1 MDSWE
6 RNRNIDF
13 LVDSHPAVLDG
24 FVHLVRQEQ
33 AQREAKKEVLKV
45 PPVSDKTEP
54 EKALNQMSRVDIE
67 ETVLA
72 YAQSMVDDAGYDVK
86 VTAARVYGSRT
97 ADIQRE
103 DSDVD
108 VVIEY
113 QGEIREDVFFDMLH
127 ENGLSVGGMMV
138 DINPIT
144 AEKSGSIEE
153 YLARANQYLEEK
165 VKSFRETTS
174 DQQKAEVVTEHPV
187 QTLTFYVAECM
198 EFPSLG
204 EYHENLTFEEA
215 VHLYEAIPSERMSAV
230 KGIGFTLH
238 TEGTERYMDSEFD
251 LVSGKAIDVD
261 MINHVPEFRDSTLV
275 QQAIKDA
282 IARFPEMKVWD
293 RETKALESQKIAE
306 NYDKDCRELAA
317 DIDKFSEE
325 YDTYEYWDA
334 VDDREENVSRIYC
347 DLQSGDA
354 GYIREWLQGV
364 IDEWEPVEDVK
375 AAKAFVNRIDDL
387 AERREKNPLTKVEE
401 LEEANYNQIDGVLN
415 NIKPEKQE
423 KSDTKGMSIM
433 EKLALNKERVA
444 QADKPAKEP
453 EKKPERSMDK

>member
-1 MDSWE
+1 M
-6 RNRNIDF
+6 
-13 LVDSHPAVLDG
+13 
-24 FVHLVRQEQ
+24 RQEQ

-215 VHLYEAIPSERMSAV
+215 VRLYEAIPSERMSAV
-230 KGIGFTLH
+230 KGIGLTLH

-261 MINHVPEFRDSTLV
+261 MINHVPEFRDSPLV

-282 IARFPEMKVWD
+282 IARFPEMEVWD
-293 RETKALESQKIAE
+293 RETRARESRKMAE
-306 NYDKDCRELAA
+306 NYVQDCEKLAV
-317 DIDKFSEE
+317 DMDNFSEE
-325 YDTYEYWDA
+325 YDIYEYRDS
-334 VDDREENVSRIYC
+334 VEDKGENIRKLSA
-347 DLQSGDA
+347 DLQAGDTD
-354 GYIREWLQGV
+354 GLKEWLQGV
-364 IDEWEPVEDVK
+364 IDEEEPAEDVK
-375 AAKAFVNRIDDL
+375 TAQGLLKRIDDL

-415 NIKPEKQE
+415 NMKAEKQE
-423 KSDTKGMSIM
+423 KTDTKEMSIM
-433 EKLALNKERVA
+433 EKLEANKEKQE
-444 QADKPAKEP
+444 QAGKEAKKQ
-453 EKKPERSMDK
+453 EKKPEIDMD

>member
-1 MDSWE
+1 MY
-6 RNRNIDF
+6 F
-13 LVDSHPAVLDG
+13 L
-24 FVHLVRQEQ
+24 
-33 AQREAKKEVLKV
+33 
-45 PPVSDKTEP
+45 
-54 EKALNQMSRVDIE
+54 
-67 ETVLA
+67 
-72 YAQSMVDDAGYDVK
+72 
-86 VTAARVYGSRT
+86 
-97 ADIQRE
+97 
-103 DSDVD
+103 
-108 VVIEY
+108 
-113 QGEIREDVFFDMLH
+113 LH

-364 IDEWEPVEDVK
+364 IDEGEPVEDVK

>member
-1 MDSWE
+1 M
-6 RNRNIDF
+6 
-13 LVDSHPAVLDG
+13 
-24 FVHLVRQEQ
+24 
-33 AQREAKKEVLKV
+33 
-45 PPVSDKTEP
+45 
-54 EKALNQMSRVDIE
+54 
-67 ETVLA
+67 
-72 YAQSMVDDAGYDVK
+72 
-86 VTAARVYGSRT
+86 
-97 ADIQRE
+97 
-103 DSDVD
+103 
-108 VVIEY
+108 
-113 QGEIREDVFFDMLH
+113 
-127 ENGLSVGGMMV
+127 
-138 DINPIT
+138 
-144 AEKSGSIEE
+144 
-153 YLARANQYLEEK
+153 
-165 VKSFRETTS
+165 
-174 DQQKAEVVTEHPV
+174 
-187 QTLTFYVAECM
+187 
-198 EFPSLG
+198 
-204 EYHENLTFEEA
+204 
-215 VHLYEAIPSERMSAV
+215 
-230 KGIGFTLH
+230 
-238 TEGTERYMDSEFD
+238 
-251 LVSGKAIDVD
+251 
-261 MINHVPEFRDSTLV
+261 

-364 IDEWEPVEDVK
+364 IDEGEPVEDVK

>member
-1 MDSWE
+1 M
-6 RNRNIDF
+6 
-13 LVDSHPAVLDG
+13 
-24 FVHLVRQEQ
+24 
-33 AQREAKKEVLKV
+33 
-45 PPVSDKTEP
+45 
-54 EKALNQMSRVDIE
+54 
-67 ETVLA
+67 
-72 YAQSMVDDAGYDVK
+72 
-86 VTAARVYGSRT
+86 
-97 ADIQRE
+97 
-103 DSDVD
+103 D

-261 MINHVPEFRDSTLV
+261 MINHQPLIGNFLQRRGDMSR
-275 QQAIKDA
+275 
-282 IARFPEMKVWD
+282 RFPAGLLFHKKLKV
-293 RETKALESQKIAE
+293 AL
-306 NYDKDCRELAA
+306 LL
-317 DIDKFSEE
+317 FM
-325 YDTYEYWDA
+325 
-334 VDDREENVSRIYC
+334 
-347 DLQSGDA
+347 QS
-354 GYIREWLQGV
+354 LKMF
-364 IDEWEPVEDVK
+364 P
-375 AAKAFVNRIDDL
+375 
-387 AERREKNPLTKVEE
+387 
-401 LEEANYNQIDGVLN
+401 
-415 NIKPEKQE
+415 
-423 KSDTKGMSIM
+423 
-433 EKLALNKERVA
+433 AL
-444 QADKPAKEP
+444 
-453 EKKPERSMDK
+453 

>member
-1 MDSWE
+1 MD
-6 RNRNIDF
+6 
-13 LVDSHPAVLDG
+13 G
-24 FVHLVRQEQ
+24 CVHLVRQEQ
-33 AQREAKKEVLKV
+33 AQREAKKEALKV

-54 EKALNQMSRVDIE
+54 EKALNQMSRADIE

-113 QGEIREDVFFDMLH
+113 QGKIREDVFFDMLH
-127 ENGLSVGGMMV
+127 EDGLSVGGMIV

-144 AEKSGSIEE
+144 AEKSGTIEE

-165 VKSFRETTS
+165 VKSFREAAS
-174 DQQKAEVVTEHPV
+174 DQQKAEVVTEYPV

-198 EFPSLG
+198 EFSSLG

-215 VHLYEAIPSERMSAV
+215 VRLYEAIPSERMNAV

-261 MINHVPEFRDSTLV
+261 MINHVPEFRDSPLV
-275 QQAIKDA
+275 QQVIQDA
-282 IARFPEMKVWD
+282 IARFPDMELLD
-293 RETKALESQKIAE
+293 RETRARESRKMAE
-306 NYDKDCRELAA
+306 SYVQNCEKLAV
-317 DIDKFSEE
+317 DMDNFSEE
-325 YDTYEYWDA
+325 YDTYEYRDS
-334 VDDREENVSRIYC
+334 VEDKGENIRKLSA
-347 DLQSGDA
+347 DLQAGDID
-354 GYIREWLQGV
+354 GLKEWLQGV
-364 IDEWEPVEDVK
+364 IDEEEPEEDVK
-375 AAKAFVNRIDDL
+375 TAQSLLKRIDDL

-401 LEEANYNQIDGVLN
+401 ANYNQIDGVLN
-415 NIKPEKQE
+415 NIKAEKQE

-444 QADKPAKEP
+444 QADKMILNLSFSFYDFE
-453 EKKPERSMDK
+453 SCS